1 MVFYVVLFFILIS
14 YLISYI
20 VYLTFYSISY
30 TNNTSLTYYYHTYLT
45 YMQIKAK
52 IMSESQ
58 ESKVRVGYPGG
69 IEVTERK
76 KIKDVIVEMT
86 NASAGSGSA

>member
-1 MVFYVVLFFILIS
+1 
-14 YLISYI
+14 
-20 VYLTFYSISY
+20 
-30 TNNTSLTYYYHTYLT
+30 
-45 YMQIKAK
+45 MQIKAK